1 MRAQKRTLPNNHGH
15 STLNRETLSDCNSVN
30 NLRTAEKQRH
40 SDQLR
45 APGPRTE
52 YNNCIRRHVQ
62 STYDSKENDTNARS
76 KLKKKTCSRTES
88 NYKTM
93 NSPKSIQ
100 KTLAACNLGGLHLMV
115 NGAVGLYARG
125 TVPASTA
132 SASSVGTG

>member
-76 KLKKKTCSRTES
+76 KLKKKHV
-88 NYKTM
+88 
-93 NSPKSIQ
+93 
-100 KTLAACNLGGLHLMV
+100 LGP
-115 NGAVGLYARG
+115 NRI
-125 TVPASTA
+125 TKR
-132 SASSVGTG
+132 

>member
-1 MRAQKRTLPNNHGH
+1 MRAQKRTLANNDGH
-15 STLNRETLSDCNSVN
+15 SKLNRETLSDCNSVN
-30 NLRTAEKQRH
+30 NLRAPEKQRH

-45 APGPRTE
+45 VPGACTE

-76 KLKKKTCSRTES
+76 TLKKKTCSRTES

-115 NGAVGLYARG
+115 NGDLGLYARG
-125 TVPASTA
+125 TMSASTA
-132 SASSVGTG
+132 SASSVGAG